1 MALSSPVVLQP
12 DFVCGEHGVF
22 CIRVN
27 RPKEEIPETTTC
39 PQCDTRCSRKEYE
52 PISGAPSLG
61 SVYRSWNENANEM
74 RRDPM
79 TQAKYQ
85 AQHMQDEQRDMGN
98 LNVPK
103 ITDEGLQ
110 VAAARIDADN
120 KGKIKRTSP
129 EERAKQ
135 GALRTA
141 RKNKE
146 KRNL

>member
-1 MALSSPVVLQP
+1 MPTQVFECPRHGEFDIFLHFSQDVPQEADCPVVS
-12 DFVCGEHGVF
+12 HGRN
-22 CIRVN
+22 CC
-27 RPKEEIPETTTC
+27 EI
-39 PQCDTRCSRKEYE
+39 SRHVLK
-52 PISGAPSLG
+52 APAGILIKNT
-61 SVYRSWNENANEM
+61 WNDNANKM
-74 RRDPM
+74 RRDPY

-85 AQHMQDEQRDMGN
+85 AQHMQDEQRDQGN
-98 LNVPK
+98 YDIPN
-103 ITDEGLQ
+103 IGEAGLQ